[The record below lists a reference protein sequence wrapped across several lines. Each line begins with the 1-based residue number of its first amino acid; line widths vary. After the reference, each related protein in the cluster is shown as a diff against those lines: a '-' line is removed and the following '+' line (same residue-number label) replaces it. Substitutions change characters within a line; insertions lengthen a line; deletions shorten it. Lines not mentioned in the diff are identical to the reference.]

1 MSRLKFFLS
10 VVFQV
15 SHLLTF
21 SDIATK
27 KKQSQLGPTFPRVQ
41 RTNNKYFIVVCYLTI
56 YLM

>member
-1 MSRLKFFLS
+1 MSRLKNFLS

-27 KKQSQLGPTFPRVQ
+27 KNQSQLGPTFPRVQ
-41 RTNNKYFIVVCYLTI
+41 RTNNK
-56 YLM
+56 